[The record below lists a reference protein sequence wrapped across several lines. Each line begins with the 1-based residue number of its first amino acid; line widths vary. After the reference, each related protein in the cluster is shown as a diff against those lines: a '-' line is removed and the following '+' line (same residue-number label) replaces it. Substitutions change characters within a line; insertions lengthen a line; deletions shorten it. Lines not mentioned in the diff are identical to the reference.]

1 MDYKEISIK
10 FQKIEKNKI
19 VSVFPHNIACNPFL
33 KLKQNEDLMHWSKNI
48 KKKLH

>member
-19 VSVFPHNIACNPFL
+19 VSVFPHNNSMQPIL
-33 KLKQNEDLMHWSKNI
+33 EVETK
-48 KKKLH
+48 